1 MPKGPGKYRHLL
13 PRLGSSRVEVGPD
26 ITLVTP
32 PGSSTQVDQISEDA
46 WLVQRAPL
54 NKSVDVQQVDPR
66 TWVLQR
72 SGRRRRS
79 VKKLGPRSLH
89 THLLVDRRAARANM
103 RDHQMSV
110 GKYLAAEHIAW
121 ILREL
126 DINCVLDIGGNVG
139 EYGRLLRSGGFTGR
153 IVSFEPVSRTADRL
167 RDAAK
172 DDSDWHI
179 IECALGETEEK
190 AEMTVVGGRGATSS
204 LLDVSDFGK
213 AWSPRLQGVAKQMV
227 DVRRLDSVFDSAVSG
242 IDAPRVF
249 MKMDT
254 QGYDLPVFRGAGER
268 LDDVL
273 GLQSEVASVPLYE
286 GMARLP
292 EQIAAYEKAG
302 FETTGIFPVT
312 RDRKTLRVIEF
323 DVVMIRVRG
332 LGQPE
337 PGAPPLACTAQPG
350 DN

>member
-1 MPKGPGKYRHLL
+1 MPKGPGKDRRWL
-13 PRLGSSRVEVGPD
+13 PRVGLNRVEVGPD
-26 ITLVTP
+26 ITLVTA
-32 PGSSTQVDQISEDA
+32 PGSSPRVDQIDEDA
-46 WLVQRAPL
+46 WLVQRSEQDKP
-54 NKSVDVQQVDPR
+54 VTVQQVDPR

-72 SGRRRRS
+72 RGKRRRS

-89 THLLVDRRAARANM
+89 THLLVDQRAARANM

-126 DINCVLDIGGNVG
+126 DINCVLDVGGNVG

-153 IVSFEPVSRTADRL
+153 IVSFEPVSHTADRL

-172 DDSDWHI
+172 DDPDWHV

-190 AEMTVVGGRGATSS
+190 AEITVVGGRGATSS
-204 LLDVSDFGK
+204 LLDVSEFGK

-242 IDAPRVF
+242 MDAPRVF

-254 QGYDLPVFRGAGER
+254 QGYDLPAFRGAGER
-268 LDDVL
+268 LEDIL

-292 EQIAAYEKAG
+292 EQIAAYEEAG
-302 FETTGIFPVT
+302 FESTGMFPVT
-312 RDRKTLRVIEF
+312 RDRKSLRVIEF
-323 DVVMIRVRG
+323 DVVMIRIRG
-332 LGQPE
+332 LSS
-337 PGAPPLACTAQPG
+337 
-350 DN
+350 